1 MFKTSCDN
9 AAEWPMMSD
18 QEVESGFLPFPENRS
33 TFDRFTG
40 RSRKVLASAQ
50 EEAVRFNHT
59 YIDTEHV
66 LLGLLRVDEGVA
78 VRALARLGVTS
89 DQVRAA
95 VKDRIGRSDYLTQ
108 TDTGLTPRV
117 KQVLELA
124 VEEANRVQQSYV
136 CTEHIL
142 LGLIR
147 AEEGIA
153 AEILAGFEVSWER
166 VHTEVARI
174 LAPRPKNT
182 VIMCRLD
189 DQARDALDTLIEAG
203 ICGTRSEA
211 ASWLVQ
217 AGIEAHATLFERV
230 AANVAQIRRLREE
243 TQQLAQDVAEHRA
256 AAVVP
261 PLHEQRARP
270 TPSRK
275 RRADDTISS

>member
-1 MFKTSCDN
+1 
-9 AAEWPMMSD
+9 MMND
-18 QEVESGFLPFPENRS
+18 QEMEAAASRPPETRS

-50 EEAVRFNHT
+50 EEAVRFNHK
-59 YIDTEHV
+59 YIDTEHL
-66 LLGLLRVDEGVA
+66 LLGLLWMDEGVA
-78 VRALARLGVTS
+78 VRALARLGVTP

-95 VKDRIGRSDYLTQ
+95 VKDLIGRSDYLTQ
-108 TDTGLTPRV
+108 TDPGLTLRA
-117 KQVLELA
+117 KRALELA
-124 VEEANRVQQSYV
+124 VEEAHLVKQSYV

-147 AEEGIA
+147 TEEGIA
-153 AEILAGFEVSWER
+153 AEVLAGFDVSLER
-166 VHTEVARI
+166 VHAEVARI

-230 AANVAQIRRLREE
+230 SANVAQIRRLREE
-243 TQQLAQDVAEHRA
+243 TQQLAQEAAENRT

-261 PLHEQRARP
+261 PSYEQRARP
-270 TPSRK
+270 PLSRK
-275 RRADDTISS
+275 YGAETIASS

>member
-1 MFKTSCDN
+1 
-9 AAEWPMMSD
+9 MSE
-18 QEVESGFLPFPENRS
+18 QEVEAAVSPFPENRS

-40 RSRKVLASAQ
+40 RTRKVLVSAQ
-50 EEAVRFNHT
+50 EEAIRFNHT

-78 VRALARLGVTS
+78 IRALARLGVTS

-108 TDTGLTPRV
+108 PDTGLTPRV
-117 KQVLELA
+117 KQVLEWA
-124 VEEANRVQQSYV
+124 VEEANRVKQPYV
-136 CTEHIL
+136 CTEHLL

-153 AEILAGFEVSWER
+153 AEVLAGFEVSWEL
-166 VHTEVARI
+166 VHTEVAQI

-230 AANVAQIRRLREE
+230 SANVAQIRRLREE
-243 TQQLAQDVAEHRA
+243 TQQLAQEAAEHRT

-275 RRADDTISS
+275 RRTDDTASS

>member
-1 MFKTSCDN
+1 MRSL
-9 AAEWPMMSD
+9 SD
-18 QEVESGFLPFPENRS
+18 QEVEAGYSAFPENRT

-40 RSRKVLASAQ
+40 RTRNILASAQ
-50 EEAVRFNHT
+50 EEAVRFKHS
-59 YIDTEHV
+59 YIDTEHL

-78 VRALARLGVTS
+78 IRALVRLGAAP

-95 VKDRIGRSDYLTQ
+95 VEDIIGRGEYRTQ
-108 TDTGLTPRV
+108 TATGLTPRA
-117 KQVLELA
+117 KRALELA
-124 VEEANRVQQSYV
+124 VETADLVKQSYV

-142 LGLIR
+142 LGLLR
-147 AEEGIA
+147 AEVGIA
-153 AEILAGFEVSWER
+153 AEVLASFDVSLER
-166 VHTEVARI
+166 VQVEVARL

-243 TQQLAQDVAEHRA
+243 TQQLVQETAENRT
-256 AAVVP
+256 AVMP
-261 PLHEQRARP
+261 SLYEQRARSP
-270 TPSRK
+270 LSAK
-275 RRADDTISS
+275 